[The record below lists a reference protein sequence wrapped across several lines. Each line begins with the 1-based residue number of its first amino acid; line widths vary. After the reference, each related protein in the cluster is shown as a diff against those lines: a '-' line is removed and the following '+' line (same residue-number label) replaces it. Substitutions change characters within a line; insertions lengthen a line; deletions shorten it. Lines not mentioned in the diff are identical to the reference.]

1 MSLLDSGFNDI
12 FVPPFNYNIIVARIS
27 KSLAVLAE
35 QDNASDR
42 PHGFSGTFQELPF
55 MNLVQALSMS
65 QRNVHINLERET
77 GENADI
83 YMREGQM
90 VYSRCGEID
99 GVDAIY
105 KIISWQ
111 EEGLFKTDPV
121 TEFPPDNISLPNDFI
136 LMEGCRLLDEE
147 RS

>member
-1 MSLLDSGFNDI
+1 MSLLDSGFNDV

-27 KSLAVLAE
+27 KSLTVLAE
-35 QDNASDR
+35 QDGASDR
-42 PHGFSGTFQELPF
+42 QHGFSGTFQELPF

-65 QRNVHINLERET
+65 QRNVHINLEREK

-83 YMREGQM
+83 YLREGQM
-90 VYSRCGEID
+90 VYSKYGETD
-99 GVDAIY
+99 GVEAIY

-111 EEGLFKTDPV
+111 EEGSFKTDPV

-147 RS
+147 KS